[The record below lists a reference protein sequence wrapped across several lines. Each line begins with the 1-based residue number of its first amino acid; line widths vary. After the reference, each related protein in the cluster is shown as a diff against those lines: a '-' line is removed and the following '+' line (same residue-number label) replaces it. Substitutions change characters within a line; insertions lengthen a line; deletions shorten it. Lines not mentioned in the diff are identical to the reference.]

1 MATLEAPSLPSPSN
15 IALLA
20 DQLKLLALNAEL
32 EAAAANEMVVDD
44 DLGLKELATTLDDID
59 GILSRRPVT
68 AEEDTALVN
77 ELGELSRSLTRTV
90 TALET

>member
-32 EAAAANEMVVDD
+32 EAAAANEMAIDD
-44 DLGLKELATTLDDID
+44 DLGLKDLATTLGDID

-68 AEEDTALVN
+68 AEEDAALVN

>member
-44 DLGLKELATTLDDID
+44 DLGLKELATTLGDID
-59 GILSRRPVT
+59 GLLSRRPVT